1 MKKTSFGMVGGGLGS
16 FIGDVHRHGAM
27 IDDLAALRAGC
38 FSRSREKSLETARA
52 WDIPE
57 DRVYGT
63 FQEMA
68 DRESAR
74 DDGID
79 FVTVA
84 TPNSSH
90 YEIAKYFLEKNIH
103 VMCDKP
109 VTMTVEQA
117 EDLKRIAEER
127 KLLFAVSYAYTG
139 YPVIR
144 QARRM
149 IEAGTPFSGHQYQQG
164 RLTHFQTSVS
174 VRPIFCSWKTGSIPF
189 AFWSS

>member
-1 MKKTSFGMVGGGLGS
+1 MIKTSFGMVGGGLGS

-38 FSRSREKSLETARA
+38 FSRSRDKSLETARA

-90 YEIAKYFLEKNIH
+90 YEIAKYFLEN
-103 VMCDKP
+103 
-109 VTMTVEQA
+109 
-117 EDLKRIAEER
+117 
-127 KLLFAVSYAYTG
+127 
-139 YPVIR
+139 
-144 QARRM
+144 RRR
-149 IEAGTPFSGHQYQQG
+149 T
-164 RLTHFQTSVS
+164 
-174 VRPIFCSWKTGSIPF
+174 
-189 AFWSS
+189 

>member
-117 EDLKRIAEER
+117 EDLKRI
-127 KLLFAVSYAYTG
+127 
-139 YPVIR
+139 YPF
-144 QARRM
+144 
-149 IEAGTPFSGHQYQQG
+149 FS
-164 RLTHFQTSVS
+164 LE
-174 VRPIFCSWKTGSIPF
+174 
-189 AFWSS
+189 

>member
-1 MKKTSFGMVGGGLGS
+1 MNKHMVQYILMAGAAAFQFQVTLLFTEPEGLQPGNSRRRFKTVLFNMTGEWLMKKTSFGMVGGGLGS

-90 YEIAKYFLEKNIH
+90 YEIAKYFWKKISTS
-103 VMCDKP
+103 C
-109 VTMTVEQA
+109 VTS
-117 EDLKRIAEER
+117 
-127 KLLFAVSYAYTG
+127 LL
-139 YPVIR
+139 R
-144 QARRM
+144 
-149 IEAGTPFSGHQYQQG
+149 
-164 RLTHFQTSVS
+164 
-174 VRPIFCSWKTGSIPF
+174 
-189 AFWSS
+189 